1 MPESFLSAKMHL
13 PMRFATALV
22 LCNFAALIPLAAQ
35 DVKLTSGLNDE
46 QVLQR
51 NPHQAADV
59 HLTGTVAGKKTNGK
73 PIEARITSPQGVLP
87 SFDWVPV
94 GRVQKLDWSAD
105 LIGIPTGGPY
115 RIQIRM
121 RGGTSLIT
129 VSNVLVGDLWI
140 LAGQSN
146 MEGVGDLIDVQQP
159 NTMVHSFD
167 LADHW
172 NVAEEPLHTLVSAVD
187 RVHWRN
193 SPQGEPER
201 WSGARLQQYIAARKK
216 GAGLGLPFAV
226 EMFKR
231 TGVPIGLIPCAHG
244 GTSMEQWSPS
254 LKDND
259 GDSLYGSMLRRFKAT
274 GGRVRGVLWYQG
286 ESDANAKAAPA
297 FAERFQSLVTAI
309 RTDFDDP
316 RLPFYYVQIGRHI
329 NNANAVEWNAV
340 QEAQRQAEL
349 HIPHSGMVAAV
360 DATLDDGI
368 HVSTPDLKRLARRLA
383 DRVCHDLFPRL
394 NNYGELKPGPRPDSA
409 KFENGIVKVEF
420 TDVNGRLLSEGRIS
434 GFSIHQADG
443 SPVPLIFKARVDPAE
458 ASTVLLYL
466 AGRLPE
472 KATLHYGYGKDPY
485 CNLHDANDNAVPV
498 FGPIPIQ

>member
-1 MPESFLSAKMHL
+1 
-13 PMRFATALV
+13 MRFATSLV
-22 LCNFAALIPLAAQ
+22 LCSFAALIPLAGQEIRLA
-35 DVKLTSGLNDE
+35 SGLNDG

-59 HLTGTVAGKKTNGK
+59 HLTGTVTGKKTKGK
-73 PIEARITSPQGVLP
+73 AIEARIASSKSVLAN
-87 SFDWVPV
+87 FNWTPV
-94 GRVQKLDWSAD
+94 GRVQKLNWTAD

-115 RIQIRM
+115 RVEIRM
-121 RGGTSLIT
+121 QGGSSVVAL
-129 VSNVLVGDLWI
+129 SNILVGDLWI

-159 NTMVHSFD
+159 DPMVHSFD

-172 NVAEEPLHTLVSAVD
+172 GVAAEPLHTLVSAVD

-193 SPQGEPER
+193 NPQGEPER
-201 WSGARLQQYIAARKK
+201 WTGARLERYIQDRKK

-231 TGVPIGLIPCAHG
+231 TGTPIGLIPCAHG

-254 LKDND
+254 LKDKE
-259 GDSLYGSMLRRFKAT
+259 GDSLYGSMLRRFREA

-286 ESDANAKAAPA
+286 ESDANSAAAPA
-297 FAERFQSLVTAI
+297 FAERFDAFVKAV

-329 NNANAVEWNAV
+329 SDANVAEWNAV

-349 HIPHSGMVAAV
+349 RIPHSGMVAAV
-360 DATLDDGI
+360 DSALDDGI
-368 HVSTPDLKRLARRLA
+368 HVSTPDLKRVARRLA

-394 NNYGELKPGPRPDSA
+394 NDYGELKLGPRPDSA
-409 KFENGIVKVEF
+409 KFENGMIKVEF
-420 TDVNGRLLSEGRIS
+420 KEVNGRLLSDGRIS
-434 GFSIHQADG
+434 GFSIHQPDG
-443 SPVPLIFKARVDPAE
+443 NPVPLIYKARIDPAD
-458 ASTVLLYL
+458 AGTVLLYV
-466 AGRLPE
+466 GGKLPE

-498 FGPIPIQ
+498 FGPMVIQ

>member
-1 MPESFLSAKMHL
+1 MHFLMTFARYLLLCSF
-13 PMRFATALV
+13 TTV
-22 LCNFAALIPLAAQ
+22 IPLAGQ
-35 DVKLTSGLNDE
+35 DIKLITGLNNE

-59 HLTGTVAGKKTNGK
+59 HLAGSVTGKKTNGK
-73 PIEARITSPQGVLP
+73 AIEARITSPKSVLP
-87 SFDWVPV
+87 NFDWVPV
-94 GRVQKLDWSAD
+94 GRVQKVNWTAD

-115 RIQIRM
+115 RVELRM
-121 RGGTSLIT
+121 QGGNSVIT
-129 VSNVLVGDLWI
+129 VSNILVGDLWI

-159 NTMVHSFD
+159 DPMVHSFD

-172 NVAEEPLHTLVSAVD
+172 GVAEEPLHTLISAVD

-201 WSGARLQQYIAARKK
+201 WTGARLQQYIQERKK

-226 EMFKR
+226 DMFKR
-231 TGVPIGLIPCAHG
+231 TGIPIGLIPCAHG

-254 LKDND
+254 LKDKE

-286 ESDANAKAAPA
+286 ESDANARAAPA
-297 FAERFQSLVTAI
+297 FAERFESFVKALRA
-309 RTDFDDP
+309 DFEDP
-316 RLPFYYVQIGRHI
+316 ALPFYYVQIGRHVSGSI
-329 NNANAVEWNAV
+329 ASGANVAEWNAG

-349 HIPHSGMVAAV
+349 RIPHSGMVVAV
-360 DATLDDGI
+360 DSVLDDGI

-383 DRVCHDLFPRL
+383 DRVCHDVFPRL
-394 NNYGELKPGPRPDSA
+394 KDYGELKPGPRPESA
-409 KFENGIVKVEF
+409 RFENGIVKVDF
-420 TDVNGRLLSEGRIS
+420 TDVNGRLQSEGRIS

-458 ASTVLLYL
+458 ASTVLLYI
-466 AGRLPE
+466 GGKLPE

-498 FGPIPIQ
+498 FGPIQIQ